1 MKIGLARAFYITQS
15 VVLALNCDPVFLLAS
30 DSPLCR
36 CSSHSCDDLVVKK
49 PPDDFDDDIDE
60 RSIFRTGVRWNAPQQ
75 IVRGFGGALTDATL
89 LQYANFSSDLQT
101 ELLNGWFSS
110 KGSEF
115 ALVRLPIGGTD
126 FSTHA
131 YTLNDDGPDFD
142 LENFRL
148 SEIDLQWRIPVI
160 NAAKDVSPHNIGY
173 FASMW
178 SPPVWLKTN
187 GDFNGIGKLRGSP
200 GDIYHQTLARY
211 YRKYVDEMKENG
223 VSIIAITSQNEPTM
237 GLFINSEWN
246 ALGWSPK
253 TLRDWLEL
261 DLIPEFRNS
270 STKIWLFDDNRIIL
284 RQYINYLMSSESVRH
299 ETTGIALH
307 WYWDKIVPASIS
319 QNVHKEFPDH
329 ELIASE
335 ACTSRG
341 VAGRELALSWKHGE
355 DYSLDI
361 IQNFKIGFTAW
372 VDWNLALDMSGGPN
386 WARNHRNAPTLV
398 DVDKNEFYRLPMFYH
413 LAHFSKFFT
422 PGTQIIPS
430 DSSSALFGK
439 RPDGYFTA
447 VALNSLEI
455 STDLDRVI

>member
-1 MKIGLARAFYITQS
+1 
-15 VVLALNCDPVFLLAS
+15 
-30 DSPLCR
+30 
-36 CSSHSCDDLVVKK
+36 
-49 PPDDFDDDIDE
+49 
-60 RSIFRTGVRWNAPQQ
+60 
-75 IVRGFGGALTDATL
+75 
-89 LQYANFSSDLQT
+89 
-101 ELLNGWFSS
+101 
-110 KGSEF
+110 
-115 ALVRLPIGGTD
+115 
-126 FSTHA
+126 
-131 YTLNDDGPDFD
+131 
-142 LENFRL
+142 
-148 SEIDLQWRIPVI
+148 LQWRIPVI

-284 RQYINYLMSSESVRH
+284 RQYINYLMSSESVRN

-372 VDWNLALDMSGGPN
+372 VDWNFALDMSGGPN

-447 VALNSLEI
+447 VAVNSLEI